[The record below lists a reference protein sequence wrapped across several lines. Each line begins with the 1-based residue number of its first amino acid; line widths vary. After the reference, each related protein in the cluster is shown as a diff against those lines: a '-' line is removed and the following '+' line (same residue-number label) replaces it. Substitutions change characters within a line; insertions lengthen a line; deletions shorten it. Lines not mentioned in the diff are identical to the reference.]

1 MLTRRHLLA
10 TTAAGVAA
18 AATVPEAEAATPSAV
33 LVMARAIDNIV
44 GAFDPA
50 QSYETSNNEAC
61 GNIYRKLIVPD
72 PADANKLVGDLA
84 ESWQVSGDGLVFT
97 FQLGRG
103 VKFDNGNELTEFQR
117 PGVQRQPRRFRQRQ
131 AEAAR
136 LALPFLRPGVDRG
149 GRSRG
154 EGA

>member
-1 MLTRRHLLA
+1 MRTRRHAMLTRRDLIA

-18 AATVPEAEAATPSAV
+18 TSIAPRPGAATPANI

-84 ESWQVSGDGLVFT
+84 ESWQASKDGLVFT
-97 FQLGRG
+97 FQLRRG
-103 VKFDNGNELTEFQR
+103 VKFDSGNELTAEDAAFSLQR
-117 PGVQRQPRRFRQRQ
+117 VVK
-131 AEAAR
+131 
-136 LALPFLRPGVDRG
+136 L
-149 GRSRG
+149 
-154 EGA
+154 